1 MGPIPPWREF
11 LRDEDGTTS
20 TEYAVMLVLII
31 CAVIAAVN
39 AVGGTNA
46 GGWNQNVTTISNAI
60 TAAGT

>member
-1 MGPIPPWREF
+1 MVPTRFRKLVRE
-11 LRDEDGTTS
+11 EEGTTS

-46 GGWNQNVTTISNAI
+46 GGWSNNVQVITNAVS
-60 TAAGT
+60 GS

>member
-1 MGPIPPWREF
+1 MGPTLWREF
-11 LRDEDGTTS
+11 LRDEDGTTA

-46 GGWNQNVTTISNAI
+46 GGWNRSVTIITNAI
-60 TAAGT
+60 TAAGS